1 VHQHQEEEG
10 IMKVN
15 GLACLSGAFGLAA
28 AMSVSSVGLADGP
41 AVTLSVNGN
50 VSSLSGTATAASNVY
65 NYTGSLTDGG
75 GMWTTGFD
83 FNASNMA
90 DMQTSFVSGN
100 FVVINTGSMAQDFEI
115 VLTLPVVVTGSKM
128 TMYGGSVA
136 GSVIGDA
143 DGGFFGT
150 TGSNPVWSA
159 STDGMVIAD
168 LLTAPI
174 NISTNPFQSALVGSA
189 SFGEPIPSAPGP
201 NLTDSLEITLR
212 FTLGAGDSAAFTSIF
227 VAQVPAPGAVALLGL
242 AGLVGSR
249 RRRG

>member
-1 VHQHQEEEG
+1 
-10 IMKVN
+10 MKVK
-15 GLACLSGAFGLAA
+15 GLTCLSGAFGLVA
-28 AMSVSSVGLADGP
+28 AMSASTTGLAYDP
-41 AVTLSVNGN
+41 EVTLSVNGDM
-50 VSSLSGTATAASNVY
+50 STLSGTATSASNVY
-65 NYTGSLTDGG
+65 NYTGSLTDAG
-75 GMWTTGFD
+75 GMWATGYD

-90 DMQTSFVSGN
+90 DMQTSFISGN
-100 FVVINTGSMAQDFEI
+100 FFVINTGSAAQDFEI

-128 TMYGGSVA
+128 TLYGGSVA

-159 STDGMVIAD
+159 STDGMLIAD
-168 LLTAPI
+168 LLSAPI
-174 NISTNPFQSALVGSA
+174 SISTNPFQSALVGSG

-201 NLTDSLEITLR
+201 NLTNSLEITLR
-212 FTLGAGDSAAFTSIF
+212 FTLGAGDSAAFTSIL

>member
-1 VHQHQEEEG
+1 
-10 IMKVN
+10 MKVN

-100 FVVINTGSMAQDFEI
+100 FVVINSGSMAQDFEI

-174 NISTNPFQSALVGSA
+174 NISTSPFQSALVGSM
-189 SFGEPIPSAPGP
+189 SFGDPIPSAPGP
-201 NLTDSLEITLR
+201 NLSSSLEITLR
-212 FTLGAGDSAAFTSIF
+212 FTLGAGDSAAFTSIL